1 MDDTKPRTAA
11 DETGEPGKGVLQ
23 RPANPDGK
31 SANGF
36 LLDWYASAPRGV
48 VAKPRQ
54 QVLAELF
61 TSLLVLSAKF
71 GYKPAVAVPNYLYF
85 VDGEWSLSLIAPDE
99 WHEDR
104 REGFAGTCILQA
116 DRTWTIAPSE
126 QMSADTPVARA
137 VARFYAAFAGMLDTD
152 AVLED
157 ILPFHAGHL
166 AYYQRLNANALSRSV
181 RAAATLGGELAIP
194 AREWRLALPD
204 NARPL
209 LRGG

>member
-1 MDDTKPRTAA
+1 MDEEPHRKDSADAGTA
-11 DETGEPGKGVLQ
+11 VSL

-36 LLDWYASAPRGV
+36 LLDWHESAPRGV
-48 VAKPRQ
+48 VAKPRR

-71 GYKPAVAVPNYLYF
+71 GYKPAVGVPNYLYL
-85 VDGEWSLSLIAPDE
+85 VGDEWMLSLIAPDE
-99 WHEDR
+99 WPGDR
-104 REGFAGTCILQA
+104 GEAFAGTCILQA
-116 DRTWTIAPSE
+116 DRTWTITPSG
-126 QMSADTPVARA
+126 QMSADTAVARA
-137 VARFYAAFAGMLDTD
+137 VARFYEAFAGMLDTD

-157 ILPFHAGHL
+157 ILPFHAGNL
-166 AYYQRLNANALSRSV
+166 AYYQRLNANALSRSM
-181 RAAATLGGELAIP
+181 RAAVTLGDQRAIP
-194 AREWRLALPD
+194 AREWRIALPD